1 MNIHPQAVLRSGI
14 KRWINVFLKV
24 LFNWFPW
31 ILLSGI
37 FPFTSLL
44 SLCSLDGEKVTRI
57 RRNLINLL
65 IFFFLIT
72 WLSGH
77 RLRCVFPFVIFTGML
92 TLAWKC
98 CTIIFNHLPGVYVFF
113 LTLLDWVMR
122 LFPYWN
128 FFPKFTLSA
137 GNNPDYRRL
146 LIEVWRRGL
155 VYSGNNHCGC
165 VVH

>member
-14 KRWINVFLKV
+14 KCWINVFLKV

-37 FPFTSLL
+37 FPFTSSL
-44 SLCSLDGEKVTRI
+44 SLCSLEKVTRI

-65 IFFFLIT
+65 IFFFFFLIT

-98 CTIIFNHLPGVYVFF
+98 CTIIFNHLPGVYVF
-113 LTLLDWVMR
+113 
-122 LFPYWN
+122 
-128 FFPKFTLSA
+128 
-137 GNNPDYRRL
+137 L
-146 LIEVWRRGL
+146 LIFNFIRLSNAVVSLLEFL
-155 VYSGNNHCGC
+155 PKVYSVCWKRPRL
-165 VVH
+165 